1 MVRAQPLT
9 LYIAAAAA
17 LLFFGFAAFLLS
29 DVAHEDTVKTVD
41 DICIVV
47 FSVVALGFSIYAARS
62 AEGRLRAA
70 WTALSLGLTAW
81 TIGEVIWSHDELV
94 LGEIPFPSVA
104 DAFFLL
110 FPVGAGAALLL
121 FRNRRGEG
129 SDIRVLLDGL
139 VVAGSLF
146 VMSWI
151 LVLSRIYEAGAA
163 STFEFVLL
171 VAYPLSDLV
180 LLTMAAI
187 VLISAPAGQRVPITL
202 ITLGLACMAIAD
214 SAYAYLS
221 VQDEYFSGHPTD
233 IGWVAGLLLLT
244 IAASVGRFELDNERA
259 VDEVPGWAAVWLPIA
274 PVMLA
279 GLTLILSRSDARS
292 SQPVMVSGLLVVA
305 AVMVRQF
312 LAVRE
317 NRRLITAVAAQAFR
331 DPLTG
336 LANRALFRDRLTH
349 ALQMRERYGTSVGV
363 MVLDLNDFKIVND
376 NLGHHAGDVLLNL
389 VGERL
394 SGAVRPG
401 DTVARLGGDEFAVLV
416 EGDTEKSHVLAGR
429 VLEAFEAPITLEGHN
444 LLVRPSLGLAVAAV
458 DQPLSADDLI
468 KRADLEMYAAKR
480 SSRSPATGGGEAVQ
494 LLGELRRAVE
504 QGELSLLYQP
514 QFDLRNGQ
522 MVGAEAL
529 VRWLHPQRGVISPDE
544 FLPLVRGHQLMTPIT
559 EFVLNQ
565 ALDDAKRWSAMGRDL
580 PVAIN
585 LSPTAVAIAD
595 LPERVEKALD
605 TRGLAASTLVVEI
618 TEDLFLEHSAS
629 ARRILL
635 SLREKGVRIA
645 IDDFGSGYSAL
656 GYLRD
661 LPVDEVKLDRT
672 FVAPIA
678 SDPKAAAVAR
688 AVIDLA
694 HVLLLKTVAEGVED
708 EKTAQ
713 LLRLYGCD
721 VVQGY
726 LYSPPITADEIT
738 AMREP
743 VSGRSS

>member
-1 MVRAQPLT
+1 MARRQRRVLS
-9 LYIAAAAA
+9 IAAAAA
-17 LLFFGFAAFLLS
+17 VSFFGFTAFLLS
-29 DVAHEDTVKTVD
+29 EFSHEDTIKAVD
-41 DICIVV
+41 DIGIVV
-47 FSVVALGFSIYAARS
+47 FSVVALGFSVHAARS

-70 WTALSLGLTAW
+70 WTALALGLTAW
-81 TIGEVIWSHDELV
+81 TMGEVIWSYDELV
-94 LGEIPFPSVA
+94 LGEIPFPSAA

-180 LLTMAAI
+180 LLTMATI
-187 VLISAPAGQRVPITL
+187 VLVGAPAGQRVPITL

-221 VQDEYFSGHPTD
+221 VQDEYFSGNPND

-259 VDEVPGWAAVWLPIA
+259 VDEVPGWASVWLPIA

-292 SQPVMVSGLLVVA
+292 SQPVVVAGLLVVA
-305 AVMVRQF
+305 AVMTRQF

-317 NRRLITAVAAQAFR
+317 NRRLIAAVAAQAFR

-336 LANRALFRDRLTH
+336 LANRALFHDRLTH

-363 MVLDLNDFKIVND
+363 MVLDLDDFKLVND
-376 NLGHHAGDVLLNL
+376 NLGHRAGDELLNL
-389 VGERL
+389 FGQRL
-394 SGAVRPG
+394 TDAVRPG

-416 EGDTEKSHVLAGR
+416 EADAGQAHLLAER
-429 VLEAFEAPITLEGHN
+429 VIEAFDAPITLEGHD

-458 DQPLSADDLI
+458 NQPMLADDLI
-468 KRADLEMYAAKR
+468 KQADLEMYAAKR
-480 SSRSPATGGGEAVQ
+480 SSRSPVTGGGEAVQ
-494 LLGELRRAVE
+494 MLGELRRAVE

-514 QFDLRNGQ
+514 QFDLRTGQ
-522 MVGAEAL
+522 IVGAEAL

-544 FLPLVRGHQLMTPIT
+544 FLPLVRGHQLMAPIT

-565 ALDDAKRWSAMGRDL
+565 ALDDAKRWSAAGLDL

-585 LSPTAVAIAD
+585 LSATAVAIPD
-595 LPERVEKALD
+595 LPGRIEKALEA
-605 TRGLAASTLVVEI
+605 RGLAASTLVIEI
-618 TEDLFLEHSAS
+618 TEDLFLEDSAS

-635 SLREKGVRIA
+635 SLRENGVSIA

-656 GYLRD
+656 WYLRD
-661 LPVDEVKLDRT
+661 LPVDKVKLDRS

-678 SDPKAAAVAR
+678 SDPKAAAVTR

-694 HVLLLKTVAEGVED
+694 HVLLLTTVAEGVED
-708 EKTAQ
+708 ENTAQ

-726 LYSPPITADEIT
+726 LYSPPVTAEEIS

-743 VSGRSS
+743 VSMRSS

>member
-1 MVRAQPLT
+1 MARRQRRVLS
-9 LYIAAAAA
+9 IAAAAA
-17 LLFFGFAAFLLS
+17 VSFFGFTAFLLS
-29 DVAHEDTVKTVD
+29 EFSHEDTIKAVD
-41 DICIVV
+41 DIGIVV
-47 FSVVALGFSIYAARS
+47 FSVVALGFSVHAARS

-70 WTALSLGLTAW
+70 WTALALGLTAW
-81 TIGEVIWSHDELV
+81 TIGEVIWSYDELV
-94 LGEIPFPSVA
+94 LGEIPFPSAA

-171 VAYPLSDLV
+171 VAYPLADLV
-180 LLTMAAI
+180 LLTMATI
-187 VLISAPAGQRVPITL
+187 VLVGAPAGQRVPITL

-221 VQDEYFSGHPTD
+221 VQDEYFSGNPSD

-292 SQPVMVSGLLVVA
+292 SQPVVVAGLFVVA
-305 AVMVRQF
+305 AVMARQF

-317 NRRLITAVAAQAFR
+317 NRRLIAAVAAQAFR

-336 LANRALFRDRLTH
+336 LANRALFHDRLTH

-363 MVLDLNDFKIVND
+363 MVLDLDDFKLVND
-376 NLGHHAGDVLLNL
+376 NLGHRAGDELLNL
-389 VGERL
+389 FGQRL
-394 SGAVRPG
+394 TDAVRPG

-416 EGDTEKSHVLAGR
+416 EADAGQAHLLAER
-429 VLEAFEAPITLEGHN
+429 VIEAFDAPITLEGHD

-458 DQPLSADDLI
+458 NQPMLADDLI
-468 KRADLEMYAAKR
+468 KQADLEMYAAKR
-480 SSRSPATGGGEAVQ
+480 SSRSPVTGGGEAVQ
-494 LLGELRRAVE
+494 MLGELRRAVE

-514 QFDLRNGQ
+514 QFDLRTGQ
-522 MVGAEAL
+522 IVGAEAL

-544 FLPLVRGHQLMTPIT
+544 FLPLVRGHQLMAPIT

-565 ALDDAKRWSAMGRDL
+565 ALDDAKRWSAAGLDL

-585 LSPTAVAIAD
+585 LSATAVAIPD
-595 LPERVEKALD
+595 LPGRIEKALEA
-605 TRGLAASTLVVEI
+605 RGLAASTLVIEI
-618 TEDLFLEHSAS
+618 TEDLFLEDSAS

-635 SLREKGVRIA
+635 SLRENGVSIA

-656 GYLRD
+656 WYLRD
-661 LPVDEVKLDRT
+661 LPVDKVKLDRS
-672 FVAPIA
+672 FIAPIA
-678 SDPKAAAVAR
+678 SDPKAAAVTR

-694 HVLLLKTVAEGVED
+694 HVLLLTTVAEGVED
-708 EKTAQ
+708 ETTAQ

-726 LYSPPITADEIT
+726 LYSPPVTAEEIS

-743 VSGRSS
+743 VSMRSS

>member
-1 MVRAQPLT
+1 MARRQRRVLS
-9 LYIAAAAA
+9 IAAAAA
-17 LLFFGFAAFLLS
+17 VSFFGFTAFLLS
-29 DVAHEDTVKTVD
+29 EFSHEDTIKAVD
-41 DICIVV
+41 DIGIVV
-47 FSVVALGFSIYAARS
+47 FSVVALGFSVHAARS

-70 WTALSLGLTAW
+70 WTALALGLTAW
-81 TIGEVIWSHDELV
+81 TMGEVIWSYDELV
-94 LGEIPFPSVA
+94 LGEIPFPSAA

-180 LLTMAAI
+180 LLTMATI
-187 VLISAPAGQRVPITL
+187 VLVGAPAGQRVPITL

-221 VQDEYFSGHPTD
+221 VQDEYFSGNPND

-259 VDEVPGWAAVWLPIA
+259 VDEVPGWASVWLPIA

-292 SQPVMVSGLLVVA
+292 SQPVVVAGLLVVA
-305 AVMVRQF
+305 AVMTRQF

-317 NRRLITAVAAQAFR
+317 NRRLIAAVAAQAFR

-336 LANRALFRDRLTH
+336 LANRALFHDRLTH

-363 MVLDLNDFKIVND
+363 MVLDLDDFKLVND
-376 NLGHHAGDVLLNL
+376 NLGHRAGDELLNL
-389 VGERL
+389 FGQRL
-394 SGAVRPG
+394 TDAVRPG

-416 EGDTEKSHVLAGR
+416 EADAGQAHLLAER
-429 VLEAFEAPITLEGHN
+429 VIEAFDAPITLEGHD

-458 DQPLSADDLI
+458 NQPMLADDLI
-468 KRADLEMYAAKR
+468 KQADLEMYAAKR
-480 SSRSPATGGGEAVQ
+480 SSRSPVTGGGEAVQ
-494 LLGELRRAVE
+494 MLGELRRAVE

-514 QFDLRNGQ
+514 QFDLRTGQ
-522 MVGAEAL
+522 IVGAEAL

-544 FLPLVRGHQLMTPIT
+544 FLPLVRGHQLMAPIT

-565 ALDDAKRWSAMGRDL
+565 ALDDAKRWSAAGLDL

-585 LSPTAVAIAD
+585 LSATAVAIPD
-595 LPERVEKALD
+595 LPGRIEKALEA
-605 TRGLAASTLVVEI
+605 RGLAASTLVIEI
-618 TEDLFLEHSAS
+618 TEDLFLEDSAS

-635 SLREKGVRIA
+635 SLRESGVSIA

-656 GYLRD
+656 WYLRD
-661 LPVDEVKLDRT
+661 LPVDKVKLDRS

-678 SDPKAAAVAR
+678 SDPKAAAVTR

-694 HVLLLKTVAEGVED
+694 HVLLLTTVAEGVED
-708 EKTAQ
+708 ENTAQ

-726 LYSPPITADEIT
+726 LYSPPVTAEEIS

-743 VSGRSS
+743 VSMRSS